1 MAFNLALRLCG
12 DATEAED
19 ICQDALLRA
28 VKGLPAFR
36 GDSDPSTWVYRIVVN
51 VWKTRARKAKPLPL
65 IDEPVERGPET
76 PAEARDLIE
85 RALARMEPEE
95 RAVLVLRELDGRTYE
110 EISEALEIPLGTV
123 KSRLARARDVLAALL
138 APEEEKD
145 AA

>member
-1 MAFNLALRLCG
+1 MAYNLALRLSG
-12 DATEAED
+12 DANEAED

-28 VKGLPAFR
+28 VKGLPGFR
-36 GDSDPSTWVYRIVVN
+36 GDADPSTWVYRIVVN
-51 VWKTRARKAKPLPL
+51 VWKTRNRKAKALPL
-65 IDEPVERGPET
+65 VDEPVERGPET

-85 RALARMEPEE
+85 KALSRMGPEE
-95 RAVLVLRELDGRTYE
+95 RAVLVLRELDGRSYE
-110 EISEALEIPLGTV
+110 EIADALDIPLGTV